1 MTFQPWPSEFK
12 KAVGRLGLEAASV
25 IYGEPEQL
33 PRFVHDLE
41 ALELIYGP
49 PEEILTAEDLRRY
62 QRWMSDLIV
71 AKDVFLGAE
80 MGLGKTAATLHAIVR
95 LLKAGKVR
103 QILIVA
109 PLKVAEETWSAEI
122 AKWSFARGLTYRI
135 VTGTEA
141 ERRAA
146 LTHPAQV
153 TIINRENLPW
163 LQKTL
168 GVRRWKFDML
178 VYDEASRLKSG
189 RKRSKPKA
197 RADGTMPPKRLT
209 EFGILR
215 RMRHTFKRVVELS
228 GTPSPNGL
236 IDLWGPI
243 FLIDLGKR
251 LGDSMTAYK
260 RRWFYPESRFDPSD
274 KDKPFPHSEAEIMS
288 RISDVFYSLREEDY
302 LKLPP
307 LITQDH
313 WVNLTPAEMKRY
325 KAFERDAAMQV
336 RNSRGQ
342 REIVEAV
349 NGGVLTGKLL
359 QFANGS
365 MYLGDKFDEETGGKL
380 PKESVKIHDHKID
393 VLDSIVAEAMGRPIL
408 CAYSFQFDRDAIMK
422 RFPFA
427 RLYGETKNDM
437 RDWNAGKIK
446 LLVMH
451 PASAGHG
458 LNFQHGSNIAVWYGL
473 TWSLE
478 LYRQFMK
485 RLHRSG
491 QKADKVFLH
500 RILAR
505 GTMDYNVV
513 EALQARGATQDSIT
527 EAVRVRLD
535 QAAAA

>member
-12 KAVGRLGLEAASV
+12 KAVNRLGFESAAL
-25 IYGEPEQL
+25 IYGEPEKL

-49 PEEILTAEDLRRY
+49 PPEILDFENFRSY

-71 AKDVFLGAE
+71 EKDVFLGAE
-80 MGLGKTAATLHAIVR
+80 MGLGKTAATLHAITRMLDEGTISQV
-95 LLKAGKVR
+95 
-103 QILIVA
+103 LIVA

-122 AKWSFARGLTYRI
+122 AKWAFARGLTYRI
-135 VTGTEA
+135 VTGTEE
-141 ERRAA
+141 ERLAS
-146 LTHPAQV
+146 LTHDAV
-153 TIINRENLPW
+153 ITIINRENLPW

-189 RKRSKPKA
+189 RKRSKPKP

-215 RMRHTFKRVVELS
+215 RMRFTFKRVVELS

-243 FLIDLGKR
+243 FIIDLGKR
-251 LGDSMTAYK
+251 LGTSMTAYK
-260 RRWFYPESRFDPSD
+260 NRWFRQDHWREGG
-274 KDKPFPHSEAEIMS
+274 KVEPFPHSEGEIMS
-288 RISDVFYSLREEDY
+288 RIDDVFYSLREEDY

-307 LITQDH
+307 LTTVDH
-313 WVNLTPAEMKRY
+313 WVNLTPPQMKRY
-325 KAFERDAAMQV
+325 KAFEREAAMIV
-336 RNSRGQ
+336 KNARGD
-342 REIVEAV
+342 REVIEAV
-349 NGGVLTGKLL
+349 NKGVLTGKLL

-380 PKESVKIHDHKID
+380 PRESVKIHDHKLE

-408 CAYSFQFDRDAIMK
+408 LAYSFQFDLEAIMK
-422 RFPFA
+422 RFPQA

-437 RDWNAGKIK
+437 RDWNAGKIE
-446 LLVMH
+446 LLVTH

-473 TWSLE
+473 TWSAE

-491 QKADKVFLH
+491 QKADRVFLH
-500 RILAR
+500 RILAK
-505 GTMDYNVV
+505 GTMDASVV
-513 EALQARGATQDSIT
+513 EALNNRQITQDRIT
-527 EAVRVRLD
+527 EAVRVRLEGCL
-535 QAAAA
+535 